1 MRRWA
6 GVGIGAVAAA
16 VAVLALLNGRVR
28 AEDEDE
34 KARRVEIVRF
44 GGGGARLGVV
54 LEDVRADDV
63 ARLKLPEERGAVVKE
78 VVKGSAA
85 EKAGL
90 QADDVILS
98 YQGDR
103 VGSAAQLRRLVR
115 ETPGGRKVTIE
126 ASRGGASQRLTATLE
141 DADGLEFS
149 LGDDNFRFN
158 PPESFRFNVPVPP
171 IPPAPPIPPMDHL
184 FEDGERGQR
193 FFFRD
198 RDRLVESRP
207 GRLGLTYQEISG
219 QLARYFKVDD
229 GTLLVTE
236 VEADGPAARAGLRA
250 GDVIV
255 KFNGKAVTDGAD
267 LRRTLG
273 ESPSGTEVTV
283 TVQRD
288 GHPLEMKVSPRGERR
303 VRAPR
308 STT

>member
-6 GVGIGAVAAA
+6 VVGIFAWAAAAA
-16 VAVLALLNGRVR
+16 VLAMVNGGVR
-28 AEDEDE
+28 ADDDEE
-34 KARRVEIVRF
+34 KSRGVEIVRF
-44 GGGGARLGVV
+44 AGGGARLGVV
-54 LEDVRADDV
+54 LEDVGADDV

-90 QADDVILS
+90 EEDDVILS
-98 YQGDR
+98 YQGER

-115 ETPGGRKVTIE
+115 ETPAGRRVTIE
-126 ASRGGASQRLTATLE
+126 ASRAGAAQRLTATL
-141 DADGLEFS
+141 ADTDDHEFS
-149 LGDDNFRFN
+149 LGDDALH
-158 PPESFRFNVPVPP
+158 FNVPVPP
-171 IPPAPPIPPMDHL
+171 IPPVPPMPPMDHM
-184 FEDGERGQR
+184 FGDGDRGQR

-198 RDRLVESRP
+198 RDRLVETRP
-207 GRLGLTYQEISG
+207 GRLGLTYQEVSG
-219 QLARYFKVDD
+219 QLARYFKVED
-229 GTLLVTE
+229 GALLVTE

-255 KFNGKAVTDGAD
+255 KFNGKAVTDGGD

-273 ESPSGTEVTV
+273 EAPSGTDVTV

-288 GHPLEMKVSPRGERR
+288 GHPVEVKVTPRGERR
-303 VRAPR
+303 ARAPR

>member
-6 GVGIGAVAAA
+6 GVGIVGWAAAAA
-16 VAVLALLNGRVR
+16 VLAMVNGGVR
-28 AEDEDE
+28 ADDDED
-34 KARRVEIVRF
+34 KSRHLEIVRF
-44 GGGGARLGVV
+44 AGGGARLGVV

-90 QADDVILS
+90 EEDDVILS
-98 YQGDR
+98 FQGER

-115 ETPGGRKVTIE
+115 ETPGGRRVTIE
-126 ASRGGASQRLTATLE
+126 ASRAGAPQRLTATLE
-141 DADGLEFS
+141 DTEGHEFS
-149 LGDDNFRFN
+149 LGDDAFRFD
-158 PPESFRFNVPVPP
+158 VPVPP
-171 IPPAPPIPPMDHL
+171 IPPVPPMPPMVHR
-184 FEDGERGQR
+184 FGDGDGGQR

-198 RDRLVESRP
+198 RDRLVEARP

-229 GTLLVTE
+229 GALLVTE
-236 VEADGPAARAGLRA
+236 VEADGPAAKAGLRA

-255 KFNGKAVTDGAD
+255 KFNGKAVSDGGA
-267 LRRTLG
+267 LRHSLF
-273 ESPSGTEVTV
+273 EVPSGTDVTL

-288 GHPLEMKVSPRGERR
+288 GRQLDVKVSPRGDKRIR
-303 VRAPR
+303 TPR
-308 STT
+308 STS

>member
-6 GVGIGAVAAA
+6 GVGIVGWAAAAA
-16 VAVLALLNGRVR
+16 VLAMVNGGVR
-28 AEDEDE
+28 ADDDED
-34 KARRVEIVRF
+34 KSRQVEIVRF
-44 GGGGARLGVV
+44 AGGGARLGVV
-54 LEDVRADDV
+54 LEDVGADDV

-90 QADDVILS
+90 KEDDVILS
-98 YQGDR
+98 YQGER

-115 ETPGGRKVTIE
+115 ETPGGRRVTID
-126 ASRGGASQRLTATLE
+126 ASRAGATQRLTATLAKPE
-141 DADGLEFS
+141 DHELS

-158 PPESFRFNVPVPP
+158 MPDSFRFNVPVPP
-171 IPPAPPIPPMDHL
+171 VPPAPPVPPMDHL
-184 FEDGERGQR
+184 FENGDRGQR

-198 RDRLVESRP
+198 RDRLVEGRP
-207 GRLGLTYQEISG
+207 GRLGLTYQEVSG

-229 GTLLVTE
+229 GALLVTE
-236 VEADGPAARAGLRA
+236 VEEEGPAAKAGLRA

-255 KFNGKAVTDGAD
+255 KFNGKAVSDGMG
-267 LRRTLG
+267 LRHSLF
-273 ESPSGTEVTV
+273 EVPSGTDVTL

-288 GHPLEMKVSPRGERR
+288 GHPLDVKVSPRGEKRTR
-303 VRAPR
+303 ER

>member
-1 MRRWA
+1 M
-6 GVGIGAVAAA
+6 GAVAAA
-16 VAVLALLNGRVR
+16 VAVLAMVNGRVR
-28 AEDEDE
+28 ADDEDD
-34 KARRVEIVRF
+34 KGRRVDIVRF
-44 GGGGARLGVV
+44 AGGGPRLGVA
-54 LEDVRADDV
+54 LEDVGADDV

-90 QADDVILS
+90 KEDDVILS

-115 ETPGGRKVTIE
+115 ETPNGRRVAIE
-126 ASRGGASQRLTATLE
+126 ASRGGALQRLSATLE
-141 DADGLEFS
+141 ASADHELS
-149 LGDDNFRFN
+149 LGDD
-158 PPESFRFNVPVPP
+158 SFRFDVPVPP
-171 IPPAPPIPPMDHL
+171 IPPVPPMPPMNHM
-184 FEDGERGQR
+184 FGEGDRGQR
-193 FFFRD
+193 FFFREFD
-198 RDRLVESRP
+198 RFPEGRP

-229 GTLLVTE
+229 GALLVTE
-236 VEADGPAARAGLRA
+236 VEADGPSARAGLRA

-255 KFNGKAVTDGAD
+255 KFNGKAVTDGGD

-273 ESPSGTEVTV
+273 ESPSGTDVTV

-288 GHPLEMKVSPRGERR
+288 GRPLEVKVSPRGERR

-308 STT
+308 PTT